1 MSELRWN
8 PLLEEWVVSAS
19 HRLDRPLNPRDQC
32 PFCPGSGLVPET
44 YDVHIYQNDF
54 PTFATPPPVR
64 SVNGS
69 PLYKVA
75 DAAGQCD
82 VVLYHP
88 DHTTTLAQLPVQ
100 HIRRLIDVWRNRF
113 VELARRPEIHYVLI
127 FENKGEVIGVTMP
140 HPHGQIY
147 AFPYIPPKI
156 KTELDASKR
165 HFETHKR
172 CLICDMVQE
181 EVADGRRLV
190 AGNSSWV
197 AFVPF
202 FARFPYEVHIVPREH
217 CPSMKTMTDVQR
229 TDLAPILKTVLMKY
243 DGLFGFSFPYMMLM
257 HQSPVDGGE
266 YPYYHFHVEFYPPHR
281 AKDKLKYLAGCETG
295 AGTFINDTSAEEKA
309 EELRGVTVAL

>member
-1 MSELRWN
+1 MPELRWN

-44 YDVHIYQNDF
+44 YDIHIYQNDF
-54 PTFATPPPVR
+54 PTFITPPPVH

-88 DHTTTLAQLPVQ
+88 DHATTLAQLPVQ

-113 VELARRPEIHYVLI
+113 VELAGRPEIHYVLI

-156 KTELDASKR
+156 KTELDASR
-165 HFETHKR
+165 GHFEKHKR
-172 CLICDMVQE
+172 CLICDMVRE

-217 CPSMKTMTDVQR
+217 CPSMKTMTDMQR